1 MTASGFFHWI
11 SIPGVGYWGHSF
23 QKVLIEASEQ
33 VLGRERVLEYCM
45 LNPLGDPNFIGAR

>member
-1 MTASGFFHWI
+1 MTASGFF

-23 QKVLIEASEQ
+23 HKVLIEASEQ

-45 LNPLGDPNFIGAR
+45 LNPSLGDPNFIGAR